1 MFKSVL
7 FIINKQ
13 KSKDLGVLGHTQRH
27 MKRSTTW
34 RPTVDECQIVQTT
47 TTTTTTAAAAATVE
61 ASNDGAAGSRL
72 LHLDL
77 LSQDVAN
84 QRVKLHLESVI
95 L

>member
-1 MFKSVL
+1 M
-7 FIINKQ
+7 
-13 KSKDLGVLGHTQRH
+13 
-27 MKRSTTW
+27 
-34 RPTVDECQIVQTT
+34 CQIVQTT
-47 TTTTTTAAAAATVE
+47 TTTTTTAAAATVE